1 MMEVDCALRSIPT
14 SLFADCGLLQ
24 TRLMIS
30 GELWLKH
37 NARRLDKARRLL
49 TPAVAGMEGVWAD
62 VGCGDGVFTYLLL
75 DLLQPGS
82 EVYAVDKSQSTLQ
95 RLQQHLAGSVPADK
109 LHPILADFTRSLS
122 LPPLDGMLLANSLHF
137 VRHKAPLLK
146 QLIRLLKPGG
156 RMIVIEYNTNQGN
169 SAVPYPLNETDFLTL
184 ALDTGLLQ
192 PQIVTKAPSSF
203 LGEMYTGMGQVSLL
217 EE

>member
-1 MMEVDCALRSIPT
+1 
-14 SLFADCGLLQ
+14 
-24 TRLMIS
+24 MIS

-49 TPAVAGMEGVWAD
+49 APAVAGMGGVWAD

-95 RLQQHLAGSVPADK
+95 RLQQNLAGSVPADK

-137 VRHKAPLLK
+137 VCHKAPLLK
-146 QLIRLLKPGG
+146 QLISFLKPAG

-169 SAVPYPLNETDFLTL
+169 SAVPYPLDETEFLTL
-184 ALDTGLLQ
+184 AHETGLLR
-192 PQIVTKAPSSF
+192 PEIVTKAPSSF
-203 LGEMYTGMGQVSLL
+203 LGEMYTGMGQVSLP
-217 EE
+217 EK